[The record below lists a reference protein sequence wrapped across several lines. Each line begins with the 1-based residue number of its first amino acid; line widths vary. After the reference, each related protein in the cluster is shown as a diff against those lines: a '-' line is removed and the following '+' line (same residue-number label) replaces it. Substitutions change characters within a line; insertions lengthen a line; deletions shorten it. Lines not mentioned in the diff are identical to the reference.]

1 MILPKLVMFSLMD
14 ALTERRCKGPA
25 PNLAGLGCPAG
36 KGAPGGNACAAA
48 GGTCV
53 VVRDGFFLLSYVMIG
68 FGLVLFLWLRRVLP
82 KLEALPTEA
91 WRAKP
96 PRRQL

>member
-1 MILPKLVMFSLMD
+1 MILPKLVLFSLMD
-14 ALTERRCKGPA
+14 ALTERRCEGGSA
-25 PNLAGLGCPAG
+25 PDLAALACPRG
-36 KGAPGGNACAAA
+36 KGGAAGACAAA
-48 GGTCV
+48 GGKCV